1 VQLLLLLLLAY
12 IVCSKDVSSE
22 WEWSGVEWSQFKQ
35 AVLEREVIVIVI
47 VIGSMTMATA
57 TLEHP
62 MRYDRSVQ

>member
-1 VQLLLLLLLAY
+1 
-12 IVCSKDVSSE
+12 
-22 WEWSGVEWSQFKQ
+22 VEWSQFKQ